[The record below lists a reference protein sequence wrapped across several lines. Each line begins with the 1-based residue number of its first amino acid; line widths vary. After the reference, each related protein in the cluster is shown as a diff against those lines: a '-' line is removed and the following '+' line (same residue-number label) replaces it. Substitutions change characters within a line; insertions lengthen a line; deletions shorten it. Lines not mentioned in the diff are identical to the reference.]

1 MKIGKHGLTDHL
13 RLLGPLFGF
22 IAAIWALRI
31 VVFAAG
37 ATRDSVELRLIS
49 VTVAGGLSVL
59 LAALM
64 IHRRNFGGYTSVV
77 AAVFLLSCCEQ
88 ILISAAIIFT
98 ALTGIPN
105 VYAAPDFAFVPGVWH
120 HAAGHLTIGIGSSA
134 IFGSV
139 MGCILFWMLRRADSH
154 GTADARPHAT
164 GGKR

>member
-1 MKIGKHGLTDHL
+1 MRIGTHGLVDHL
-13 RLLGPLFGF
+13 RLLAPLFGF
-22 IAAIWALRI
+22 IAAVWALRM

-37 ATRDSVELRLIS
+37 APRFSLELRVIS

-59 LAALM
+59 LAVLM
-64 IHRRNFGGYTSVV
+64 IHRRNFGGYASVV
-77 AAVFLLSCCEQ
+77 AAVFLLSCWEQ
-88 ILISAAIIFT
+88 ILISAAIVFT
-98 ALTGIPN
+98 ALTGIAN
-105 VYAAPDFAFVPGVWH
+105 VYTGPDFAFVPGLWH

-154 GTADARPHAT
+154 GTTDPHPHAL